1 MFVAAS
7 LECFPDLSLADA
19 VQKVIDLE
27 YSAIEL
33 DLHEGGHIPPSKI
46 HENLEWGLNTCQDVM
61 RLEVVGYS
69 VDIRAEGEA
78 YFEQFESICKIA
90 KATKVVTL
98 SVPSSPLGTPFNE
111 EVERLKRLK
120 DIAETKGVRVAVK
133 GQIGC
138 LTEDPDTVK
147 VICEHIEG
155 LGLLLDPS
163 HYLCGPYAN
172 RDIEPLMKYAF
183 QVHLRDSTKERLQVR
198 IGQGVIDFGKIINQ
212 LRKVGYNRSL
222 CAHFQPVEGVDHM
235 SEMRT
240 FRLLIESLLL

>member
-7 LECFPDLSLADA
+7 LECFPDLSLSDA
-19 VQKVIDLE
+19 VQKVLDLE

-33 DLHEGGHIPPSKI
+33 DLHEDGHIPPSKI
-46 HENLEWGLNTCQDVM
+46 HENLEWGLNECQDVK

-69 VDIRAEGEA
+69 VDIKAEGEA

-111 EVERLKRLK
+111 EVERLKRLAE
-120 DIAETKGVRVAVK
+120 IADTKGVRVAVK
-133 GQIGC
+133 GQLGC

-163 HYLCGPYAN
+163 QYLCGPYAN
-172 RDIEPLMKYAF
+172 RDIEPLLKYAF
-183 QVHLRDSTKERLQVR
+183 QVHLRDSTAEKLQVR

-222 CAHFQPVEGVDHM
+222 CAHFHPVDEVDHM